1 MSETNGQSR
10 LDRIEAILERQ
21 GTLVVSIEASIE
33 RQERANEAAHERFES
48 EDKRLLTAQILMNG
62 ALEKM
67 LNGIITLELKMQ
79 ETTEKLNALIGI
91 RKPDAPRA

>member
-33 RQERANEAAHERFES
+33 RQERANEAAHERFEA